1 MVEYLFIESFHRNT
15 VNVCRSLVSPL
26 EVPRYRVITC
36 KSGEK
41 GVWITVWHSLSLE
54 KTQIFESIA
63 EGFREVEPDI
73 EVEIIRAGSY
83 TETFE
88 KLLVNIAAGTAPN
101 ISMLEQARTQA
112 LAAEGAVVPLTQ
124 YIEGPYGFDV
134 NDLYPGLLDF
144 VTFDGEIYALPY
156 NVSTLVNYINMT
168 MVEEVGLQPVPPL
181 TWDAYYDYSIR
192 LARDTD
198 GDGVNDILGM
208 DLYSMG
214 WQFENWL
221 GQNGARVLNEDGTK
235 FTLNSPEAVAAMEF
249 LQDIIYYR
257 QAGAIHSQSAG
268 YEMFWQGRLGMAA
281 RSTATVKTNQER
293 AAGLFDLHIA
303 EMPCNVE
310 CYVSIGGA
318 NFSMINTGT
327 DEEKLAAWKFL
338 AYMTNT
344 ENLAKFAA
352 ASGYM
357 ASRRSSVE
365 SEIMQYEFR
374 TDPFM
379 TVTYR
384 QLEYAHPRPKVPLGN
399 LYDSQLTSA
408 HKPLFAEGRNPKE
421 VLDQLNA
428 RLQAMLDAFY
438 AQQQ

>member
-1 MVEYLFIESFHRNT
+1 MRRNLIAILLALTLVT
-15 VNVCRSLVSPL
+15 VCVFPA
-26 EVPRYRVITC
+26 YAI
-36 KSGEK
+36 K
-41 GVWITVWHSLSLE
+41 ITVWHSLSLE
-54 KTQIFESIA
+54 KSEIFANIA
-63 EGFREVEPDI
+63 AGFREVEPDI
-73 EVEIIRAGSY
+73 EVEIVRVGSY

-88 KLLVNIAAGTAPN
+88 KLLVSISAGEAPN
-101 ISMLEQARTQA
+101 IAMLEQARTQMLASQGA
-112 LAAEGAVVPLTQ
+112 LVPLTP

-134 NDLYPGLLDF
+134 NDIYPGLLDF
-144 VTFDGEIYALPY
+144 VTFNGEIYALPY

-168 MVEEVGLQPVPPL
+168 MVEQVGLPSKPPL
-181 TWDAYYDYSIR
+181 TWDEYHDYSVR

-221 GQNGARVLNEDGTK
+221 GQNGARVLSEDGRK
-235 FTLNSPEAVAAMEF
+235 FTLNSPQAVGAMEF
-249 LQDIIYYR
+249 LQDLIYYR
-257 QAGAIHSQSAG
+257 RVGATHSQSAG

-281 RSTATVKTNQER
+281 RSTATVKANQER
-293 AAGLFDLHIA
+293 AAGLFKLHIA

-318 NFSMINTGT
+318 NFSMINTGSE
-327 DEEKLAAWKFL
+327 EEKLAAWKFL
-338 AYMTNT
+338 NYIFDT

-357 ASRRSSVE
+357 ASRRSSIQ
-365 SEIMQYEFR
+365 SDILQYEFR

-379 TVTYR
+379 VVTYR

-408 HKPLFAEGRNPKE
+408 MRPLFVEGRNPKE

-428 RLQAMLDAFY
+428 TLQAMLDAY
-438 AQQQ
+438 YSQNP

>member
-1 MVEYLFIESFHRNT
+1 MNRKATIVTLALALAL
-15 VNVCRSLVSPL
+15 SLS
-26 EVPRYRVITC
+26 VPSLAV
-36 KSGEK
+36 K
-41 GVWITVWHSLSLE
+41 ITVWHSLSLE
-54 KTQIFESIA
+54 KTQIFEGIA
-63 EGFREVEPDI
+63 EGFNELHPDI
-73 EVEIIRAGSY
+73 EVEIVRAGSY

-101 ISMLEQARTQA
+101 ISMLEQARTQN

-124 YIEGPYGFDV
+124 YIDGPYGFDID
-134 NDLYPGLLDF
+134 DLYPGLLDF
-144 VTFDGEIYALPY
+144 VTFEGEVYALPY

-168 MVEEVGLQPVPPL
+168 MVEEVGLMPQPPR
-181 TWDAYYDYSIR
+181 TWDEYYDYSIR
-192 LARDTD
+192 LARDTNS
-198 GDGVNDILGM
+198 DGVNDIIGM

-221 GQNGARVLNEDGTK
+221 GQNGARVLSEDGTK
-235 FTLNSPEAVAAMEF
+235 FTLNSPEAVAAMSF
-249 LQDIIYYR
+249 LQDIIYHR
-257 QAGAIHSQSAG
+257 QAGAIHSQNAG

-293 AAGLFDLHIA
+293 AVGLFDLSIA
-303 EMPCNVE
+303 EMPCNKE

-338 AYMTNT
+338 AYMTDT
-344 ENLAKFAA
+344 DNLAKFAA

-357 ASRRSSVE
+357 ASRRSSVQ

-399 LYDSQLTSA
+399 LYDSQLNSA
-408 HKPLFAEGRNPKE
+408 YRPLFAEGRNPQE
-421 VLDQLNA
+421 VLDQVNQ
-428 RLQAMLDAFY
+428 RLQGMLDAFH
-438 AQQQ
+438 AQQE